1 MKWIGNTSNILNYR
15 SRGAWNRGRLFM
27 ARENVEEPE
36 EYRRSVSLTLMQ
48 CGSTKGGVRLARGW
62 LARYPRSDMRLR

>member
-1 MKWIGNTSNILNYR
+1 MDWKHEQYFELSIPR
-15 SRGAWNRGRLFM
+15 RLESGTLM

-36 EYRRSVSLTLMQ
+36 EYRRSASLTLMQ

-62 LARYPRSDMRLR
+62 LTRYPRSDMRLR